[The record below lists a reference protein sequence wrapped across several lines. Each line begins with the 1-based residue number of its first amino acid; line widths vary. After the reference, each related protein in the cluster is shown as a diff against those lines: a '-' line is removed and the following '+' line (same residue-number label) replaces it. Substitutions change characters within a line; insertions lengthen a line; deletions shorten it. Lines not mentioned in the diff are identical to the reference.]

1 MDFTFDSM
9 TFVLVVILR
18 SFVNVLCRRIF
29 HFRSSNGLNNFRKCY
44 FWLIFVHFFRFQ
56 VTDVMCNFEFHDCF
70 FFQPSF
76 TGIRFRRMTFAAV
89 YTFRRVFTLTSVMSV
104 AIRSTVLTYRSGVFS
119 TVIFMM
125 SEPLAVKT
133 AQKVRYVYINRNDT
147 IENF

>member
-1 MDFTFDSM
+1 ML
-9 TFVLVVILR
+9 FV
-18 SFVNVLCRRIF
+18 
-29 HFRSSNGLNNFRKCY
+29 
-44 FWLIFVHFFRFQ
+44 
-56 VTDVMCNFEFHDCF
+56 TEFHDCL

-76 TGIRFRRMTFAAV
+76 TRVRFRRMTFAAV

-104 AIRSTVLTYRSGVFS
+104 SIRSIVLTYRSGVFS

-133 AQKVRYVYINRNDT
+133 AQRVRYVYINRNDT